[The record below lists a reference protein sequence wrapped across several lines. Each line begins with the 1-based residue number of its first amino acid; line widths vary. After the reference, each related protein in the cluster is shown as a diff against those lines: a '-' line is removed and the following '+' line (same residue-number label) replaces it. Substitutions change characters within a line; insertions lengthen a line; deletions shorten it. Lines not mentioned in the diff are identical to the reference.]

1 MRLVIYTGKGGTGKT
16 VTSCATAINLADK
29 NYKTIL
35 ISSDPAHTLSDALSM
50 NIGNEL
56 SDVLHNLMALEIDPI
71 IEMHKNYDSF
81 LSYIASTFYG
91 KGVSR
96 TMAYE
101 IGMLPGMT
109 QLFSLLKI
117 EQVLTRSDC
126 DVVVLDMPA
135 SGEAL
140 RFLHFPKLAGSLRRN
155 LVGLGGLLGG
165 VARMFQPLSGYS
177 GQIGSFLNQE
187 ADIMKRLENLGS
199 IMSNPLIASL
209 RLVTN
214 TDMFSLK
221 NAKRAL
227 MSASLFGINVDLVL
241 INKVDKAHHDT
252 KKISENIAFDFYP
265 VPCRMAELRE
275 KELQGIQMLRDHA
288 LEIFGDSDPSNV
300 FFQGKVYALNET
312 SDSITVTVRLP
323 FVKESDVNVMKDSDE
338 LIITARHET
347 GYVANTVMLPLAAI
361 GMKLYSSRLNGNELS
376 IVLVR

>member
-1 MRLVIYTGKGGTGKT
+1 
-16 VTSCATAINLADK
+16 
-29 NYKTIL
+29 
-35 ISSDPAHTLSDALSM
+35 
-50 NIGNEL
+50 
-56 SDVLHNLMALEIDPI
+56 
-71 IEMHKNYDSF
+71 
-81 LSYIASTFYG
+81 
-91 KGVSR
+91 
-96 TMAYE
+96 
-101 IGMLPGMT
+101 MLPGMT

-117 EQVLTRSDC
+117 EQVLTRSNC

-140 RFLHFPKLAGSLRRN
+140 RFLHFPKLAGSMRRN

-177 GQIGSFLNQE
+177 GQIGSILNQE

-199 IMSNPLIASL
+199 IMSNTLIASL

-227 MSASLFGINVDLVL
+227 MSASLFGINIDLVL

-252 KKISENIAFDFYP
+252 KKISEDIAFDFYP

>member
-56 SDVLHNLMALEIDPI
+56 SDVLHNLMAIEIDPI
-71 IEMHKNYDSF
+71 IELHKNYDSF

-241 INKVDKAHHDT
+241 INKVDKTHHDT
-252 KKISENIAFDFYP
+252 KKISENIPFDFYP

-288 LEIFGDSDPSNV
+288 HEIFGDSDPSNV

>member
-1 MRLVIYTGKGGTGKT
+1 
-16 VTSCATAINLADK
+16 
-29 NYKTIL
+29 

-187 ADIMKRLENLGS
+187 ADILKRLENLGG

-252 KKISENIAFDFYP
+252 KKISENIPFDFYP

>member
-140 RFLHFPKLAGSLRRN
+140 RFLHFPKLVGSLRRN

-187 ADIMKRLENLGS
+187 ADIMKRLENLGG

-227 MSASLFGINVDLVL
+227 MSASLFGINVDLAL
-241 INKVDKAHHDT
+241 INKVDKTHHDT
-252 KKISENIAFDFYP
+252 KKISENIPFDFYP

-275 KELQGIQMLRDHA
+275 KELQGIQMLREHA

-300 FFQGKVYALNET
+300 FFQGKVYTLNET

-338 LIITARHET
+338 LIITARYET

>member
-56 SDVLHNLMALEIDPI
+56 SDVLHNLMAIEIDPI
-71 IEMHKNYDSF
+71 IELHKNYDSF

-241 INKVDKAHHDT
+241 INKVDKTHHDT
-252 KKISENIAFDFYP
+252 KKISENIPFDFYP

>member
-71 IEMHKNYDSF
+71 IELHKNYDSF

-214 TDMFSLK
+214 NDMFSLK

-241 INKVDKAHHDT
+241 INKVDKTHHDT
-252 KKISENIAFDFYP
+252 KKISENIPFDFYP

>member
-1 MRLVIYTGKGGTGKT
+1 LRLVIYTGKGGTGKT

-71 IEMHKNYDSF
+71 IELHKNYDSF

-109 QLFSLLKI
+109 QLFSFLKI

-241 INKVDKAHHDT
+241 INKVDKTHHDT
-252 KKISENIAFDFYP
+252 KKISENILFDFYP